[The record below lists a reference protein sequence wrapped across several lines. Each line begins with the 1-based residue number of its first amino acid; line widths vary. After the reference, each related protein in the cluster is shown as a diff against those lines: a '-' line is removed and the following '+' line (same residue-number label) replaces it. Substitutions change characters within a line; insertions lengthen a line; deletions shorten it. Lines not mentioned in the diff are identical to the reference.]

1 MACIEWMQAIIYVRP
16 MDALS
21 MGASPESASIGKD
34 IDEGKGIIFEIESDI
49 VGRWEHSNQWDLP
62 INT

>member
-1 MACIEWMQAIIYVRP
+1 
-16 MDALS
+16 

-49 VGRWEHSNQWDLP
+49 VRRWEHSNQWDLP